1 MNPAPA
7 GPLASLLVASIV
19 LTASAQV
26 PRSATAAGPRV
37 VHEPDGVSAHRDLA
51 YVEGGHERQVLD
63 LFVPEKGDGPFPL
76 LIWVHG
82 GGWQNGSKDGCPP
95 LRNGY
100 ASRGYAVASLNYRL
114 SGHAVFP
121 AQIEDC
127 KAAIRWLRAHAA
139 KYRLDPERF
148 GVWGSSAG
156 GHLVALLGTSGG
168 VKEFDAGPNPGV
180 SSRVQAVCDYYGP
193 TDFEVFV
200 STPGYERHAAD
211 ESPEAKLLGGAVKDN
226 PQKARRANPI
236 TYVTPDDPPF
246 LIVHGDKD
254 GTVPINQSQ
263 LLFEALKKAGADVHF
278 HTIRGA
284 GHGQGFGGPEIEPMV
299 AAFFERHLRP
309 TAAATTRRSAPEWQ
323 VEPPSHAS
331 SGGPERSPPAVP
343 DKATTSESEA
353 STFPADRAQVARL
366 QPAEAAQERGRIPSF
381 DFILQRGDENR
392 DGRLSREEFRGPP
405 ALFDRLDRNR
415 DGVVT
420 REEHEGAFP
429 SRPDGPGGRRPAGA
443 DAPAGG
449 ASSPAVPPAST
460 AASGGGLLFFASYR
474 HQDDPAA
481 AANPHIAGALFT
493 IYWSDVEKREGV
505 FDWSAIDRRIAPWI
519 AAGKKVALRIM
530 WSSSG
535 TWPDPA
541 AAHPTPQFVI
551 DAGAVTVRSES
562 SRTDIPLVWDPVYVR
577 HANRFLREV
586 ARKFDGDPNV
596 LFVDVTPGAET
607 NPYRFRRINA
617 AEPEFK
623 RIFAQKAASDGR
635 RYSDELWL
643 ETVNKAVDDAAA
655 AFSKTP
661 LLVTLNTG
669 SLDGPSQMQAIGDHC
684 VARGCLVGQNG
695 LTGRSYAETGSRG
708 SAFAGWGG
716 KTKLYFEMLDAS
728 GGGTGSLLD
737 VMKAAERIGC
747 DFLGVYAVD
756 VLRGTRGQE
765 GFDPEV
771 EAALAY
777 GARSIG
783 GSLPTA
789 GAPVP
794 PPAPSPRSSPVPG
807 FRIDGERWTWGTGVE
822 EVSGILVKPEGKG
835 PFPAILISHGLGG
848 SAESFGLKHAR
859 EFVKMGFV
867 CIAPDYTH
875 NARAAQAM
883 REGRGHADG
892 PPATGAGAGV
902 PPGRSR
908 PYGDFGAS
916 DENLRRAR
924 LCIDALRAMPEV
936 DPKRIAAF
944 GHSMGGFVTIGL
956 AASATNLLAAAAIT
970 GSGIAPQE
978 GYAAPSAAAT
988 QRIRTPFLMIHGAN
1002 DTTVRPAQSE
1012 SLKAILDRNGV
1023 PNERRVFPGEAH
1035 NLDRT
1040 VQAEVYGAIR
1050 AWFARNGVLP
1060 L

>member
-7 GPLASLLVASIV
+7 GTLASLLVASLV
-19 LTASAQV
+19 LSAPAQAPRGATAS
-26 PRSATAAGPRV
+26 GPRAV
-37 VHEPDGVSAHRDLA
+37 REPDGVTAHRDIA

-63 LFVPEKGDGPFPL
+63 LFVPEKGAGPFPL

-100 ASRGYAVASLNYRL
+100 ASRGFAVASLNYRL

-127 KAAIRWLRAHAA
+127 KAAIRWLRVHAA

-156 GHLVALLGTSGG
+156 GHLVALLGTSGD
-168 VKEFDAGPNPGV
+168 VKEFDAGPSPGV

-236 TYVTPDDPPF
+236 AYVTPDDPPF

-263 LLFEALKKAGADVHF
+263 LLFEALRKAGVDVHF

-299 AAFFERHLRP
+299 AAFFERTLQSRGPVARP
-309 TAAATTRRSAPEWQ
+309 T
-323 VEPPSHAS
+323 V
-331 SGGPERSPPAVP
+331 G
-343 DKATTSESEA
+343 TSESDA
-353 STFPADRAQVARL
+353 SAAPTGGPRAAPAPAEGQPGEGRGRGISFDRVLERADR
-366 QPAEAAQERGRIPSF
+366 
-381 DFILQRGDENR
+381 DR
-392 DGRLSREEFRGPP
+392 DGRLSRDEFPGPKP
-405 ALFDRLDRNR
+405 LFDRMDRNG
-415 DGVVT
+415 DGTVT
-420 REEHEGAFP
+420 REEHESAFP
-429 SRPDGPGGRRPAGA
+429 ARPDGPSRPLQA
-443 DAPAGG
+443 
-449 ASSPAVPPAST
+449 PPARPDSKE
-460 AASGGGLLFFASYR
+460 AAPVPATKPAPGGGLLFFASYR

-493 IYWSDVEKREGV
+493 IYWSDVEKREGD
-505 FDWSAIDRRIAPWI
+505 FDWRAIDRRMAPWV

-551 DAGAVTVRSES
+551 DAGAVTVRSGS
-562 SRTDIPLVWDPVYVR
+562 SKTDIPLAWDPVYIR

-586 ARKFDGDPNV
+586 ARKYDGDPNV
-596 LFVDVTPGAET
+596 IFVDVTPGAET

-617 AEPEFK
+617 VEPEFK
-623 RIFAQKAASDGR
+623 RVYAQKAASDGR
-635 RYSDELWL
+635 TYSHELWL
-643 ETVNKAVDDAAA
+643 ETVKKAVDDAAA
-655 AFSKTP
+655 AFRKTP
-661 LLVTLNTG
+661 LLVTLNVG
-669 SLDGPSQMQAIGDHC
+669 SLDGPLQMRAIGDHC
-684 VARGCLVGQNG
+684 VARGCCVGQNG
-695 LTGRSYAETGSRG
+695 LTGRSYAETGNRDSP
-708 SAFAGWGG
+708 FVDWGG

-728 GGGTGSLLD
+728 GGGTGSLMD

-747 DFLGVYAVD
+747 DYLGVYAVD
-756 VLRGTRGQE
+756 VLRGTRGQD
-765 GFDPEV
+765 GFDPET
-771 EAALAY
+771 EAALVY
-777 GARSIG
+777 GARAVG
-783 GSLPTA
+783 GIA
-789 GAPVP
+789 AP
-794 PPAPSPRSSPVPG
+794 PPAPSHSPAPGPDTSPVAG
-807 FRIDGERWTWGTGVE
+807 FRLDGERWTCGTGAE
-822 EVSGILVKPEGKG
+822 EASGVLLKPAGKG
-835 PFPAILISHGLGG
+835 PFPAILVSHGLGG
-848 SAESFGLKHAR
+848 SADSFGLKNAR

-875 NARAAQAM
+875 SAQALEGM
-883 REGRGHADG
+883 RGRPGG
-892 PPATGAGAGV
+892 PRGAGAGAGAA
-902 PPGRSR
+902 PGRGGARS
-908 PYGDFGAS
+908 DFGAS

-924 LCIDALRAMPEV
+924 LCIDALRAMSDV

-956 AASATNLLAAAAIT
+956 AASTTNLLAAAAIT
-970 GSGIAPQE
+970 GSGIAPQD
-978 GYAAPSAAAT
+978 GFAAPSEAAA
-988 QRIRTPFLMIHGAN
+988 QRIRTPFLMVHGDE
-1002 DTTVRPAQSE
+1002 DTVVRPAQSE

-1023 PNERRVFPGEAH
+1023 PNERTVYAGEGH
-1035 NLDRT
+1035 PIGGK
-1040 VQAEVYGAIR
+1040 QAEIYEAIR
-1050 AWFARNGVLP
+1050 RWFERHGVLSP
-1060 L
+1060 PSR